1 MFATESSHS
10 ILSIGIET
18 EKREWCVSSMID
30 ERSNVRRILLEKDQ
44 SYEGRMTLKSVQGVW
59 VLKKQFDREEKAVIV
74 GR

>member
-30 ERSNVRRILLEKDQ
+30 ERSNEKQILLEKDQ
-44 SYEGRMTLKSVQGVW
+44 SYEGRMTLKEYTRRVGV
-59 VLKKQFDREEKAVIV
+59 EETV
-74 GR
+74 

>member
-30 ERSNVRRILLEKDQ
+30 ERSNEKQILLEKDQ
-44 SYEGRMTLKSVQGVW
+44 SYGRRITLGEHTRSVGV
-59 VLKKQFDREEKAVIV
+59 EETV
-74 GR
+74 